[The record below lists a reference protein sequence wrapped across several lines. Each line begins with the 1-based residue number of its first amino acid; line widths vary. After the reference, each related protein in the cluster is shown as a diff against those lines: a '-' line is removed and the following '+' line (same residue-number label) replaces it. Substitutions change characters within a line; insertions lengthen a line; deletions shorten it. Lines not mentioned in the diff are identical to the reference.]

1 MEEKVYRR
9 QVNKTSLSKRLI
21 DRNNP
26 TRHFTAR
33 ELDDIGEVDLWV
45 QCDSC
50 DKWRM
55 LHPCMQN
62 EAIPDKWYCS
72 MNTYDPERSTCA
84 AKERDQRWYTR
95 YFDSQCTEAIAEEAH
110 NESQSE
116 EKEVQT
122 KRDTILCRILN
133 AQRGELMRQ
142 RIPGRKVKNWLSK
155 YHFHDALLKDD
166 TALSGV
172 RYPSSR
178 ESTPA
183 KQDEISSE
191 INPSTESIPIVSI
204 CRGDKLSVEPRQH
217 LTSSAMIGS
226 VIPRSLSHQNEP
238 FTESRQVDKNPINP
252 DSISGTFG
260 SLTCDR
266 TAPQPK
272 TNLVIE
278 ILSSSDEE
286 YDSEFEVLS

>member
-122 KRDTILCRILN
+122 KR
-133 AQRGELMRQ
+133 
-142 RIPGRKVKNWLSK
+142 
-155 YHFHDALLKDD
+155 
-166 TALSGV
+166 
-172 RYPSSR
+172 
-178 ESTPA
+178 
-183 KQDEISSE
+183 
-191 INPSTESIPIVSI
+191 ESIGVPFF
-204 CRGDKLSVEPRQH
+204 GLF
-217 LTSSAMIGS
+217 LAM
-226 VIPRSLSHQNEP
+226 
-238 FTESRQVDKNPINP
+238 
-252 DSISGTFG
+252 
-260 SLTCDR
+260 
-266 TAPQPK
+266 
-272 TNLVIE
+272 NLLI
-278 ILSSSDEE
+278 
-286 YDSEFEVLS
+286 F